1 MSSATISVLVA
12 VAILFGGESAKAGVP
27 EASAVLHPFTSD
39 GCSAWPDGWPG
50 VKEDQWRHCCVL
62 HDLRYY
68 AGGTRSERFAADN
81 ELRRC
86 VGKSGQKLATKLM
99 AVVIQT
105 GVVVGGEPGL
115 PTTWRW
121 GYGWKYDRG
130 YAPLTTEERG
140 LADSM
145 LPHNPLS
152 FKINA
157 KEGLKLRPEQ
167 TEDRCED
174 LVRSEYKR
182 TSGFFPLKL
191 SRSERT
197 PGRFI
202 VVSSACIGATLFDLQ
217 AKSCSRADT
226 SPIRIVRVSATGICV
241 VPEELRN

>member
-1 MSSATISVLVA
+1 MFSVLVA
-12 VAILFGGESAKAGVP
+12 VAVLFGG
-27 EASAVLHPFTSD
+27 ASANADLPKASSVLHPFTSD
-39 GCSAWPDGWPG
+39 GCSTWPDGWPG
-50 VKEDQWRHCCVL
+50 GDDDQWRHCCVL

-86 VGKSGQKLATKLM
+86 VGKSGQTLADKIM

-105 GVVVGGEPGL
+105 GVAVGGEPGL

-130 YAPLTTEERG
+130 YAPLTPEERA

-152 FKINA
+152 FRINA
-157 KEGLKLRPEQ
+157 KEGLKLRPGQ

-174 LVRSEYKR
+174 LVRSEFSR
-182 TSGFFPLKL
+182 IIGNPLKI
-191 SRSERT
+191 SRSQKVA
-197 PGRFI
+197 GRYTVI
-202 VVSSACIGATLFDLQ
+202 SSACIGTTTFDV
-217 AKSCSRADT
+217 AGKCTRADNG
-226 SPIRIVRVSATGICV
+226 PIRIERVSATGICV